1 MTENFG
7 SYGIEFQ
14 EKIMQALLVDRAWA
28 QQMMEVF
35 KPDFFER
42 KYLVY
47 LSNRYFEYWKQYKV
61 FPTFELLVVIIKDEL
76 KSGIDAELR
85 VQIIEYLRR
94 IKDNPNSED
103 LSYVKDKS
111 LDFCKRQGLKTAML
125 EAIEMIESQRYEPV
139 VDIIKKAVSAG
150 TCESLGHDF
159 FEERDARYVEDY
171 RECVP
176 TGIPELDSKGVFNGG
191 LGKGE
196 LGIVIGG
203 TGAGKSHFLVCLGA
217 NAIKAGLNVLHYTFE
232 LSEHQVSRRYDANIC
247 EINADDLTERKADV
261 FSHYDAGT
269 KYGKL
274 RVKYKPTGSATILT
288 IRAHVEALALRG
300 FRPDL
305 IIIDYAD
312 IMRSTR
318 QFDSLRHELKQVY
331 EDLRGYSGELGVP
344 IWTASQSNKEG
355 VNSDFID
362 ETNMSEGYAKAF
374 VADIIVTISR
384 KPVERHSGLGR
395 LYVAKSRAGRDGQL
409 YPIKIDTA
417 QSRFV
422 ILGEVQS
429 PSQAAN
435 EDDKSLKASIREKW
449 NKVRKDAD
457 LTLGP
462 NLNETVAKSEESVG
476 KLG

>member
-1 MTENFG
+1 M
-7 SYGIEFQ
+7 IEFLAKKRLPMPTIKHVEITRTVSLEDLFAELGCS
-14 EKIMQALLVDRAWA
+14 EKDAPNTEDGDTLIKCDYPIEVESSNGYQFISAVRWTKHEPVIKLIVKSEIDEKSVSLGCSPEHRVMTKRGWKYVKNLFEDDYVYTKDEWMRVESLKGLDELERLCDMQVDITHCYYTNGILSHNSHLLV
-28 QQMMEVF
+28 
-35 KPDFFER
+35 
-42 KYLVY
+42 
-47 LSNRYFEYWKQYKV
+47 N
-61 FPTFELLVVIIKDEL
+61 
-76 KSGIDAELR
+76 
-85 VQIIEYLRR
+85 
-94 IKDNPNSED
+94 
-103 LSYVKDKS
+103 
-111 LDFCKRQGLKTAML
+111 
-125 EAIEMIESQRYEPV
+125 
-139 VDIIKKAVSAG
+139 
-150 TCESLGHDF
+150 
-159 FEERDARYVEDY
+159 
-171 RECVP
+171 
-176 TGIPELDSKGVFNGG
+176 
-191 LGKGE
+191 
-196 LGIVIGG
+196 
-203 TGAGKSHFLVCLGA
+203 LGA

-247 EINADDLTERKADV
+247 EINADDLSEKKADV
-261 FSHYDAGT
+261 FAHYDAGT

-274 RVKYKPTGSATILT
+274 RVKYKPTGTATILT

-300 FRPDL
+300 FVPDL

-429 PSQAAN
+429 PSQVAT

-449 NKVRKDAD
+449 NKVKKDAE
-457 LTLGP
+457 LALGP
-462 NLNETVAKSEESVG
+462 NLNETVAQQPAVQQQLGKRNGKYDLHIRTSV
-476 KLG
+476 